1 MQEFTLGQLESL
13 AAERAVFV
21 ILSALFSHCAFMAPK
36 QFPGPEHEIARPAGK
51 LRLRR
56 RCFHGC
62 GASCVL
68 LEDDAG

>member
-1 MQEFTLGQLESL
+1 MQEFTLGQLEPL

-21 ILSALFSHCAFMAPK
+21 ILPALLPHGAFVVPK
-36 QFPGPEHEIARPAGK
+36 QFPRPEHEIARPTGK